1 MDSRVFMPCG
11 GPHCRADEKYPE
23 LRFRALLTG
32 GASEMELTL
41 V

>member
-1 MDSRVFMPCG
+1 MSISWHPFET
-11 GPHCRADEKYPE
+11 AKIPE
-23 LRFRALLTG
+23 IAFRALLTG